1 MFFSAQ
7 MRGVGFVFV
16 LLIAAILPSSGC
28 DSSGGRSPAASDK
41 IRVVAT
47 TTMIGDLVRRIGGD
61 HIDLKVIMGAGVDPH
76 TFKPSPSD
84 FAELAGAKLAFY
96 NGLHLEGKM
105 VETFEDKLKDK
116 SVAVAGHL
124 PANDLL
130 SWQQGQDG
138 AHDPHVW
145 FDVSLWAHAAGAVR
159 DGLSKADPAH
169 ASDYQ
174 TRYAEVAASLA
185 QLHREVGEKIALIP
199 EGRRVLIT
207 SHDAYSYFGKAY
219 GIDVRGLQG
228 ISTETEAGIQ
238 AINGAVDF
246 ILARKIPAIFVES
259 SVSPKTI
266 ERVRDDCRARGFNV
280 KIGGELFSDA
290 MGQPGQHPGYAVET
304 YEGMVR
310 YNVDTIVGALK

>member
-1 MFFSAQ
+1 MNVQ
-7 MRGVGFVFV
+7 MLMIAG
-16 LLIAAILPSSGC
+16 LLAAAIASAGC
-28 DSSGGRSPAASDK
+28 DRSGGGSASGDGK

-47 TTMIGDLVRRIGGD
+47 TTMIGDLVSRIGRD
-61 HIDLKVIMGAGVDPH
+61 RITLKVIMGAGVDPH

-84 FAELAGAKLAFY
+84 FAELAGARLIFY

-105 VETFEDKLKDK
+105 VETFENKLKDK
-116 SVAVAGHL
+116 SIAVTRGL
-124 PANDLL
+124 SEKEDLL
-130 SWQQGQDG
+130 PWQEGEGG

-145 FDVSLWAHAAGAVR
+145 FNVQHWMKAAGAVR
-159 DGLSKADPAH
+159 DGLIQFDPAGES
-169 ASDYQ
+169 AYKQ
-174 TRYAEVAASLA
+174 RAEEVIASLQA
-185 QLHREVGEKIALIP
+185 LDVEVKQKIASIP
-199 EGRRVLIT
+199 KERRVLIT

-219 GIDVRGLQG
+219 DIDVRGLQG

-246 ILARKIPAIFVES
+246 ILSHKIPALFVES

-266 ERVRDDCRARGFNV
+266 ERVRDDCRAKGFDV

-290 MGQPGQHPGYAVET
+290 MGHPGQHEGYAVET

-310 YNVDTIVGALK
+310 YNIDTIVAALK